1 MKVEIIELDDGELGF
16 QIPQELIDSGLFLEG
31 DEVDIS
37 IDRRKRIEVR
47 NLSCPVLQV
56 SRFRRN
62 LNGIL
67 RNMSN
72 PNHHLRRVLIKRKRK
87 ASFWCVPHD
96 ELLKPTFLLE
106 TAQVSIKTTETN
118 NGE

>member
-1 MKVEIIELDDGELGF
+1 MKVEIIEIDDGELGF

-37 IDRRKRIEVR
+37 IDRHKRIEVR

-62 LNGIL
+62 LNGII
-67 RNMSN
+67 RNINN
-72 PNHHLRRVLIKRKRK
+72 PNHHLRRVLIKRKGK
-87 ASFWCVPHD
+87 VSCWCIPHD
-96 ELLKPTFLLE
+96 HSLQPAEKHSNE
-106 TAQVSIKTTETN
+106 GS
-118 NGE
+118 